1 MKFRV
6 IALIVV
12 YLAVG
17 FGLGQVHKSKEAKE
31 LTEKIEKVIVN
42 GSKELSKNLKKGAK
56 ELSKKLNDLA
66 AKE

>member
-6 IALIVV
+6 IALIIVC
-12 YLAVG
+12 LAVG

-31 LTEKIEKVIVN
+31 LTEKTEKVIAN

-56 ELSKKLNDLA
+56 ELSKKLNNIA
-66 AKE
+66 TEE